1 MFSTS
6 KGLFVRRRRV
16 EYEEA
21 QKNCSVTKLH
31 SSSYYGLLQTRAPHC
46 YTFKKSN
53 RIEDRLPR
61 YLQKVAQLL
70 SKRAQAFIFVQ
81 MRSIGP

>member
-31 SSSYYGLLQTRAPHC
+31 SSSYYRQELHTDILL
-46 YTFKKSN
+46 KSL
-53 RIEDRLPR
+53 IESRTDS
-61 YLQKVAQLL
+61 Q
-70 SKRAQAFIFVQ
+70 
-81 MRSIGP
+81 